1 MTIQDDIETV
11 RHALQATKTIAY
23 IDRRGA
29 LHKLW
34 SQLLEATRALDRIEQ
49 QITTTQMPL
58 FQTRS
63 ADTADHKRNA

>member
-23 IDRRGA
+23 IDRQGA

-34 SQLLEATRALDRIEQ
+34 AHLLEATRALDRIEQ
-49 QITTTQMPL
+49 QVTTQQMPL
-58 FQTRS
+58 FQTHTT
-63 ADTADHKRNA
+63 DTADYKRHV